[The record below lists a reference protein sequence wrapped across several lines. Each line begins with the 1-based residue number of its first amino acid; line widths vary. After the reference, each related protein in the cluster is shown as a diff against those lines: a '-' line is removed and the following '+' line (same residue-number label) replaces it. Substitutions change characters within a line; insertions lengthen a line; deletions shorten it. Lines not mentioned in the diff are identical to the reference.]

1 MLKKVYLKQKLKNTK
16 HNLKSRELK
25 LLLNNL
31 RECFLIE
38 YVNENCQTDDNVR
51 MAVFCVQI
59 YRNSTKWNLQKLSL
73 QILHLLSPLLF
84 LRR

>member
-16 HNLKSRELK
+16 QNLKSEELK

-38 YVNENCQTDDNVR
+38 YVNENCQTGDNVR

-59 YRNSTKWNLQKLSL
+59 IGILQNGICKNFHCRF
-73 QILHLLSPLLF
+73 LHLLSPLLF